1 MAEKEMRSRSSPQ
14 APLSVARAVAK
25 VSAYIGG
32 NDQHKVPAGSLE
44 GNGEKPI
51 QGADVIQD
59 IAGQNNM
66 ISHAHCME
74 YKSI

>member
-44 GNGEKPI
+44 GNGEKP
-51 QGADVIQD
+51 V
-59 IAGQNNM
+59 
-66 ISHAHCME
+66 
-74 YKSI
+74 

>member
-32 NDQHKVPAGSLE
+32 NDQHKVPAGQPGRKWRKACL
-44 GNGEKPI
+44 GCRCDPRNCWTK
-51 QGADVIQD
+51 
-59 IAGQNNM
+59 
-66 ISHAHCME
+66 
-74 YKSI
+74 